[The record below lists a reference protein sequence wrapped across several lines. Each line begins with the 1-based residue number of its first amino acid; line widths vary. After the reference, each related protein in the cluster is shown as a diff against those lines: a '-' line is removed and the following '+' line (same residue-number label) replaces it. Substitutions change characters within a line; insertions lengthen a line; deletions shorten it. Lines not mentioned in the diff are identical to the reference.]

1 MVVPAQLIQ
10 IKMEIQIKKKYKT
23 NSKYGRQVAIKH
35 HLNLV
40 LYIWILKSLHTE
52 LPFENEICNKYML
65 ERFLCFSLRNT
76 KIMAT
81 LLLVALATVRMF
93 GAQWD

>member
-1 MVVPAQLIQ
+1 MVVPVQLIQ

-23 NSKYGRQVAIKH
+23 NSKCERRVAIKH
-35 HLNLV
+35 HLKLV